1 MKKKKV
7 FKTIAT
13 HMLTQNEVSED
24 DHNCLYRNG
33 FGLSCAIGILI
44 DNDNYSEELESH
56 AIDNAAVSTAVSRS
70 LGSPPLSARDR
81 VFLGALQDIHDYS
94 VGPPEW
100 RKKLN
105 DFSVSYFGK
114 DLEDMGVSI

>member
-24 DHNCLYRNG
+24 SNHCLYRTTA
-33 FGLSCAIGILI
+33 GLSCAIGIII

-56 AIDNAAVSTAVSRS
+56 DISHAAVSTAVSKS
-70 LGSPPLSARDR
+70 LGSPPLSSGDR
-81 VFLGALQDIHDYS
+81 KFLGALQDIHDYS
-94 VGPPEW
+94 VPPRW

-105 DFSVSYFGK
+105 DFSVSHFGK
-114 DLEDMGVSI
+114 DLEDIGVDA

>member
-1 MKKKKV
+1 MKKRKV

-24 DHNCLYRNG
+24 DYNCLYRTSA
-33 FGLSCAIGILI
+33 GLLCAIGILI

-56 AIDNAAVSTAVSRS
+56 DVHNSAVSTAVSRS
-70 LGSPPLSARDR
+70 LGSPPLSSGDR

-94 VGPPEW
+94 VPPEW

-114 DLEDMGVSI
+114 DLEDVGVEA